1 MKKKWKY
8 VSCFF
13 YLTKRFIQQKLMTR
27 EIFFGKEI
35 IFMSIFD
42 INYFV
47 FRYKHDVNQ
56 LGILRHSKNKIKKM
70 KEEMRIYLKHVD

>member
-1 MKKKWKY
+1 M
-8 VSCFF
+8 
-13 YLTKRFIQQKLMTR
+13 
-27 EIFFGKEI
+27 

-56 LGILRHSKNKIKKM
+56 LGILRRSKNKIKEM